1 MSVDTK
7 SLINSDQIIKNEL
20 STTKEE
26 NENED
31 SELQITNS
39 KTVLDNDEN
48 EEGEDE
54 DENNN
59 EDDID
64 NYEDDFNYNY
74 DDDNNNNYLSDDL
87 EDDHDE
93 NNIYLNDPEYFEYE
107 SYPLDQLDWIIEKKC
122 EKIYNYLNLNDP
134 LDSIYIL
141 KQFTWNL
148 QNLIEMYDKDKQ
160 TFLKTY
166 FSDNNNNNSK
176 TVQGNFDRCKFTSFI
191 NIFNENSNFFNNN
204 KKLNDSAQN
213 NNNTINLKIQS
224 YCNICCDNK
233 SNSFEEMLSIDECS
247 HYFCIDCWYMHF
259 ENLITNTNSSNFEC
273 MQTKCNK
280 IASKDFVLKCLK
292 NSTLATSSSKA
303 LIDRY
308 KKLVAMELINE
319 SEDLQMCPG
328 ETSVIVYNTP
338 VASSHNKNQVS
349 SSMYSLSNTP
359 TTSMINMN
367 ISTPKSAPAFPSYR
381 SSSSTMSSPL
391 STTTSSSLSSSIM
404 SSSTQNDTTFGSGQT
419 VSTKKCNYI
428 VWIKSKPASRRVLC
442 SSCQTQYCFMCLLP
456 YHAPNSC
463 QTIRKW
469 NLKCQDDS
477 ETRNYLL
484 VHTQDCPKC
493 KVCIEK
499 NGGCS
504 HMTCNRCK
512 HEFCWGNYTFLNLF
526 TEKSY

>member
-1 MSVDTK
+1 MSVDTNNLK
-7 SLINSDQIIKNEL
+7 SNEQIIKNEL

-26 NENED
+26 NEED
-31 SELQITNS
+31 ELQTSNS

-48 EEGEDE
+48 DDVEEEEE

-107 SYPLDQLDWIIEKKC
+107 SYPLDKLDWIIEKKC

-176 TVQGNFDRCKFTSFI
+176 TVQGNFDKCKFSSFI
-191 NIFNENSNFFNNN
+191 NIFNENSNFFNKN
-204 KKLNDSAQN
+204 KKLCVNESSQN
-213 NNNTINLKIQS
+213 SNKSMMSNSKLQN

-233 SNSFEEMLSIDECS
+233 SNPSEEMLSLDECS

-280 IASKDFVLKCLK
+280 IANKDFVLKCLK
-292 NSTLATSSSKA
+292 NSTFATESSSSSSSTT

-308 KKLVAMELINE
+308 KKLVAMDLINE

-328 ETSVIVYNTP
+328 ETSVVVYNTP
-338 VASSHNKNQVS
+338 VASSNKNQAS
-349 SSMYSLSNTP
+349 SSMYSLANTP

-367 ISTPKSAPAFPSYR
+367 ISTPKSAPAFPTYR
-381 SSSSTMSSPL
+381 SLSTSSTTSSPL
-391 STTTSSSLSSSIM
+391 STTNTSYVSMI
-404 SSSTQNDTTFGSGQT
+404 SSSTQNDSTIGGGVGSNT

-512 HEFCWGNYTFLNLF
+512 HEFCWGN
-526 TEKSY
+526 